1 MGVPDAPDAALA
13 SWNEIDAQ
21 LAALAESGGARQA
34 VNSTTLT
41 PRMVTVLRFIRC
53 LVAAGL

>member
-1 MGVPDAPDAALA
+1 MPDAPDAALA

-34 VNSTTLT
+34 ENSRTLT
-41 PRMVTVLRFIRC
+41 PRMVAWLRFSRD

>member
-13 SWNEIDAQ
+13 SGNEIDAQ
-21 LAALAESGGARQA
+21 LAALAESGEARQA

-41 PRMVTVLRFIRC
+41 PRMVAELRCSRD